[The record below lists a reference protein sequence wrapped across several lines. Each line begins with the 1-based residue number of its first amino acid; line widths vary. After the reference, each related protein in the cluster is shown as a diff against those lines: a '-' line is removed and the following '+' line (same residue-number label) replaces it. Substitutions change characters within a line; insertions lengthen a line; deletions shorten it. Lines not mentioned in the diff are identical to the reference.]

1 MHERSEPNWL
11 ASSFQH
17 TAAVKRES
25 GHCQYVFNVPILF
38 RSALEVTPI
47 DHGVLFRNI
56 DMVGNQP
63 SLARKCDCFAID

>member
-1 MHERSEPNWL
+1 MHERSEPNRL

-17 TAAVKRES
+17 AAAVNQES
-25 GHCQYVFNVPILF
+25 GHCPYAFNVPILF
-38 RSALEVTPI
+38 RSTRDVTPI

-63 SLARKCDCFAID
+63 SLARECDCFAID